1 MNRDPKAVIE
11 NLKFTILSDI
21 WCYDHIL

>member
-11 NLKFTILSDI
+11 NFKFTILSDN
-21 WCYDHIL
+21 WCYDYIL

>member
-11 NLKFTILSDI
+11 NFKFTILSDI
-21 WCYDHIL
+21 WCYDYI

>member
-11 NLKFTILSDI
+11 NFKFTILSDI
-21 WCYDHIL
+21 WCYDYIL